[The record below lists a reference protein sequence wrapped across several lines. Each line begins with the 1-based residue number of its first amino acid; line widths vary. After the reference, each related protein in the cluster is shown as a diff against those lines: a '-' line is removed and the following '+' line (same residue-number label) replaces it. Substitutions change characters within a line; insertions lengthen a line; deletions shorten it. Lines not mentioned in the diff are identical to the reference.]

1 MKFGNRKG
9 KKNINILQSFKNKK
23 FRYGSYATLVT
34 LIVLAALIVVNLAAD
49 LLPVRIDLTTN
60 KMYSLSEQTENVL
73 DNLDKDVT
81 IYFIGEPGTGNVVI
95 EENVQRY
102 ARLSDH
108 IRIDYIDPVRDPLTA
123 QKYTKDGGQLS
134 YGNLLVE
141 QGEVFRIISQYDM
154 YNFSQ
159 NQNTGERKVESLA
172 VEQRLTSAILYVS
185 GADMPVAYQ
194 LDGHGEASINHAATK
209 QMELENFVLESLNLL
224 GMDEVPE
231 DADLLI
237 INGPQ
242 RDLSAEELTVIQD
255 YLENNGKA
263 IFMMDLLISDLPN
276 FQTLFNT
283 YGIQMS
289 NALVIEG
296 EQGRY
301 IGGNPLYVLP
311 QFGSHEIV
319 NPIKSNSMPLIMP
332 GVQGIE
338 VSDNTRN
345 TLTIEPLLTTS
356 DQAYGR
362 SADSEGTSMEK
373 QEGDLS
379 GPFSLAV
386 AIEDRV
392 YNLSANETYTA
403 RMVVIGSSSFLNTG
417 LEGGSNLFMNSLNWV
432 FEREESISIR
442 PKSLGIQPLTIT
454 QTQLQIYGALAMIII
469 PLACLISGLVVWLRR
484 RNL

>member
-194 LDGHGEASINHAATK
+194 LDGHGEASINYATTK

-403 RMVVIGSSSFLNTG
+403 RMVVIGSSSFLNT
-417 LEGGSNLFMNSLNWV
+417 
-432 FEREESISIR
+432 
-442 PKSLGIQPLTIT
+442 
-454 QTQLQIYGALAMIII
+454 
-469 PLACLISGLVVWLRR
+469 
-484 RNL
+484 